1 MAIPAV
7 PAVPNPLS
15 TTFAADALTFTQ
27 WMAAAAPEFDA
38 AASDANAAVGDAEQ
52 AVLDAAAQ
60 VGLATTQAGN
70 ASASASTA
78 SGHAI
83 AADNARAAAVIA
95 KDAAEDARDD
105 AQTYAGLAGAAAGL
119 PAFAGQALK
128 ALRVNAAENGVEWT
142 DQFPVVSITRTLK
155 TSAYTLLPAD
165 KGALVDC
172 AGTWTLGADAAIAT
186 GWWAYIR
193 NAGAGDITID
203 PAGATTVG
211 GAATHVLKPGF
222 TILLVRDAGGF
233 ESVTVQERSYST
245 MQLIT
250 ANTSWVVPAGM
261 YVLRAYA
268 VGKGGDGTTTAS
280 GGGAGMAFGDL
291 AVTPGSTVSIAFASG
306 VATVTVGGTDMLT
319 ANPAS
324 GTTAGTASKHASV
337 TSGGAYSGGTG
348 GGGAIRGG
356 ASSGSP
362 LGAGVAAGT
371 GTGGAGWGGAGGGGG
386 VVGGGGGVGG
396 AAVNMGAGG
405 PGLRME
411 DMMTEPLLSRLTSP
425 GVINRATSSSGVD
438 GGPGAG
444 GAPNSSTSIPTGN
457 GGFGAGGAAAAAA
470 VGLKGGLG
478 GFGGGGGGGSSN
490 ATPGDGG
497 NGGHG
502 GGGGAPGTS
511 GAAGG
516 VGGAAAVLLMY

>member
-27 WMAAAAPEFDA
+27 WMHTAAPEFNTA
-38 AASDANAAVGDAEQ
+38 VNDANAAVGDAVQ
-52 AVLDAAAQ
+52 AGLDAAAQ

-70 ASASASTA
+70 ASSSASTA

-83 AADNARAAAVIA
+83 AADNARAAAVLA
-95 KDAAEDARDD
+95 KDAAEDARDMS
-105 AQTYAGLAGAAAGL
+105 QTYAGLAGAAAGL

-128 ALRVNAAENGVEWT
+128 ALRVNGAENGVEWT
-142 DQFPVVSITRTLK
+142 DQFPVASITRTLK
-155 TSAYTLLPAD
+155 TGAYTLVGAD
-165 KGALVDC
+165 KGAIIDC
-172 AGTWTLGADAAIAT
+172 AGTWTLGADASIAA
-186 GWWAYIR
+186 GWWAYVR

-222 TILLVRDAGGF
+222 TILLVRDATGF
-233 ESVTVQERSYST
+233 TVMTVKRRTYDRLE
-245 MQLIT
+245 LIT
-250 ANTSWVVPAGM
+250 SNTSWVVPADM
-261 YVLRAYA
+261 FVLRAYA
-268 VGKGGDGTTTAS
+268 VGKGGDGSTTAS
-280 GGGAGMAFGDL
+280 GGGAGMAFGDI
-291 AVTPGSTVSIAFASG
+291 AVTPGATVSISFAAG
-306 VATVTVGGTDMLT
+306 VAKVTVGGVDLLT

-324 GTTAGTASKHASV
+324 GVTAGTASTHASV
-337 TSGGAYSGGTG
+337 TNGGAYSGGAGTS
-348 GGGAIRGG
+348 ANARGG

-362 LGAGVAAGT
+362 LGAGVAAGA
-371 GTGGAGWGGAGGGGG
+371 GTGGAGWGGAGNSSSS
-386 VVGGGGGVGG
+386 GGGGGVGG
-396 AAVNMGAGG
+396 AAVNPGGGG

-425 GVINRATSSSGVD
+425 GVINRATTSSGVD

-444 GAPNSSTSIPTGN
+444 GAPNSSTGTPTGN
-457 GGFGAGGAAAAAA
+457 GGFGAGGAATAATA
-470 VGLKGGLG
+470 GLKGGLG
-478 GFGGGGGGGSSN
+478 GFGGGGGGGSSS

-502 GGGGAPGTS
+502 GGGGSPGTS

-516 VGGAAAVLLMY
+516 VGGPAAVLLMY